1 MVRAMV
7 VASYS
12 SYIGNILHDAESFI
26 YLLITSVKTSQE
38 DCTLL
43 QLLARSL
50 LQAIKVFH
58 CLIVAGKMS
67 VYVCQFCN

>member
-7 VASYS
+7 VASHS
-12 SYIGNILHDAESFI
+12 SYIGNILHDAASFI

-43 QLLARSL
+43 TIIS
-50 LQAIKVFH
+50 
-58 CLIVAGKMS
+58 
-67 VYVCQFCN
+67 